1 VGIPENKTL
10 IIVPAYNEEENIREV
25 IQKLYRQNKGWDVV
39 VVNDASTDNTSA
51 IARGTGHAAVID
63 LPINLG
69 IGGCVQTGFRYA
81 RKKGYDFALQF
92 DGDGQHSAEE
102 IYKLLEIVTGGEAD
116 VAIGSRFRQKHD
128 GFKSSAYRRAGIRI
142 FEWFSYILIHQ
153 RITDHTSGFRAYNR
167 KAIGFLANH
176 YPSDYPEPEVII
188 ILGKNGFKIRET
200 FTQMH
205 ERKGGVSS
213 IPLTKGPYY
222 MIKVMLAM
230 FMSSIRSKIYSDE

>member
-1 VGIPENKTL
+1 MKKIL
-10 IIVPAYNEEENIREV
+10 IIVPAYNEADNIRGV
-25 IQKLYRQNKGWDVV
+25 IQKLQEENETWDVLV
-39 VVNDASTDNTSA
+39 INDASSDNTSA
-51 IARGTGHAAVID
+51 IARETGFAEVID
-63 LPINLG
+63 LPFNLG

-81 RKKGYDFALQF
+81 RKKNYDIALQF

-102 IYKLLEIVTGGEAD
+102 IYKLLDIVKSKQAD
-116 VAIGSRFRQKHD
+116 VAIGSRFAQKHD
-128 GFKSSAYRRAGIRI
+128 GFKSSAYRRAGIRL
-142 FEWFSYILIHQ
+142 FEWFSYLLIHQ

-167 KAIGFLANH
+167 KAVHFLADH
-176 YPSDYPEPEVII
+176 YPSDYPEPEVVIL
-188 ILGKNGFKIRET
+188 LGKNGFKIKET

-230 FMSSIRSKIYSDE
+230 FMSAIRSKIYYHE

>member
-1 VGIPENKTL
+1 MKKIL
-10 IIVPAYNEEENIREV
+10 IIVPAYNEADNIRGVILKLQEENET
-25 IQKLYRQNKGWDVV
+25 WDVLV
-39 VVNDASTDNTSA
+39 INDASTDNTSA
-51 IARGTGHAAVID
+51 IARKTGYAEVID
-63 LPINLG
+63 LPFNLG

-81 RKKGYDFALQF
+81 RKKNYDIALQF

-102 IYKLLEIVTGGEAD
+102 IYKLLEIVKSKQAD
-116 VAIGSRFRQKHD
+116 VAIGSRFSQKHD
-128 GFKSSAYRRAGIRI
+128 GFKSSAYRRVGIRL
-142 FEWFSYILIHQ
+142 FEWFSYLLIHQ

-167 KAIGFLANH
+167 KAVHFLADH
-176 YPSDYPEPEVII
+176 YPSDYPEPEVVIL
-188 ILGKNGFKIRET
+188 LGKNGFKIKET

-230 FMSSIRSKIYSDE
+230 FMSAIRSKIYYHE

>member
-1 VGIPENKTL
+1 MKKIL
-10 IIVPAYNEEENIREV
+10 IIVPAYNEAENILGV
-25 IQKLYRQNKGWDVV
+25 IRKLRSENAAWDILVI
-39 VVNDASTDNTSA
+39 NDSSIDNTSE
-51 IARGTGHAAVID
+51 IARKTGQAAVID

-81 RKKGYDFALQF
+81 TDRNYDIALQF

-102 IYKLLEIVTGGEAD
+102 IHKLLDIVRNKEAD

-128 GFKSSAYRRAGIRI
+128 GFKSSVYRRMGIRL
-142 FEWFSYILIHQ
+142 FEWFSYILIGQ

-167 KAIGFLANH
+167 KALRFLADH

-188 ILGKNGFKIRET
+188 LLGKNGFRMKET

-213 IPLTKGPYY
+213 IPITRGPYY

-230 FMSSIRSKIYSDE
+230 FMSSIRSKIYHHE

>member
-1 VGIPENKTL
+1 MKKIL
-10 IIVPAYNEEENIREV
+10 IIVPAYNEADNIRGVILKLQEENET
-25 IQKLYRQNKGWDVV
+25 WDVLV
-39 VVNDASTDNTSA
+39 INDASTDNTSA
-51 IARGTGHAAVID
+51 IARETGFAEVID
-63 LPINLG
+63 LPFNLG

-81 RKKGYDFALQF
+81 RKKNYDIALQF

-102 IYKLLEIVTGGEAD
+102 IYKLLDIVKSKQAD
-116 VAIGSRFRQKHD
+116 VAIGSRFAQKHD
-128 GFKSSAYRRAGIRI
+128 GFKSSAYRRAGIRL
-142 FEWFSYILIHQ
+142 FEWFSYLLIHQ

-167 KAIGFLANH
+167 KAVHFLADH
-176 YPSDYPEPEVII
+176 YPSDYPEPEVVIL
-188 ILGKNGFKIRET
+188 LGKNGFKIKET

-230 FMSSIRSKIYSDE
+230 FMSAIRSKIYYHE